1 MSYERFSRTADFF
14 LREFSAALFFSGNC
28 FGFFGEPEIFWDTVY
43 QNRTTQRYSEVS
55 YYDLDSLT
63 GQEGNMD

>member
-1 MSYERFSRTADFF
+1 MRD
-14 LREFSAALFFSGNC
+14 FSAALLFSRNC
-28 FGFFGEPEIFWDTVY
+28 FGIFGLPEIFWATVY

>member
-1 MSYERFSRTADFF
+1 MRD
-14 LREFSAALFFSGNC
+14 FSAALLFSGNC
-28 FGFFGEPEIFWDTVY
+28 FGIFGIPEIFWATVY